1 MQLMVLIKG
10 DNKYSVEDKKSR
22 VLYNIK
28 KKGFGNNKRL
38 VLLDASNYHLYTL
51 LAAGVDNLSYSVIL
65 NDDIFMRITCK
76 SKFLDP
82 TIECRGS
89 DVSYKLVSRNSRD
102 FTIMMGEEEKGTIE
116 TGVSVS
122 GELQYDLD
130 INDKIFD
137 DYIPLFAVVIDKIFG
152 DANRQPQVMEQIAK
166 EKKQKNKENK

>member
-10 DNKYSVEDKKSR
+10 NNKYSVEDKKSR
-22 VLYNIK
+22 VLYTIK
-28 KKGFGNNKRL
+28 KKGFSNNNRL

-51 LAAGVDNLSYSVIL
+51 MMSSVDSLSYSVIL
-65 NDDIFMRITCK
+65 NDDIFMRINCK

-82 TIECRGS
+82 TIECKGS
-89 DVSYKLVSRNSRD
+89 DVSFKLVSKNSRD
-102 FTIMMGEEEKGTIE
+102 FTIMIDEEEKGVIE
-116 TGVSVS
+116 TSVSVS

-152 DANRQPQVMEQIAK
+152 DANRQPKVMEQIAR
-166 EKKQKNKENK
+166 EKRQKK